1 MLHISSITVPLDGS
15 SFAEQ
20 ALPLARQL
28 AQHSNAGLRLVL
40 VHTPASTWDP
50 GVEFSLFDPEMER
63 QLRERELGYLD
74 AVAKR
79 LIAGSGLP
87 VECALLS
94 GPIGESLEQY
104 VERTGT
110 DLVVMTSHGRG
121 GLGRIVLGNVAD
133 QLVRRL
139 NVPLLVVRPV
149 ETPVA
154 QPERHRIL
162 VPLDGSPL
170 AESILEEARIFARI
184 TGSELLLTMIVQPI
198 PVLLPPFVWP
208 PEQLT
213 QSPEDR
219 ELAARRYIETVKE
232 RLKAEGLVV
241 QSRVR
246 VGRKVAREILRL
258 AQDEKCS
265 LVAMATHGA
274 GGLDRMMLG
283 SVADQVVRHAEMP
296 VLLLRPGNN
305 PSEIERSRQ
314 EGMELIAH

>member
-1 MLHISSITVPLDGS
+1 MLHLSTILVPLDGS

-28 AQHSNAGLRLVL
+28 AHSSGARLRLVM
-40 VHTPASTWDP
+40 VHTPATTWDP
-50 GVEFSLFDPEMER
+50 GVEFTLFDPEMER
-63 QLRERELGYLD
+63 QLRERELAYLD
-74 AVAKR
+74 A
-79 LIAGSGLP
+79 IARRITSESGIQI
-87 VECALLS
+87 ECALLS
-94 GPIGESLEQY
+94 GAIGEALEQY

-110 DLVVMTSHGRG
+110 DMVVLTSHGRG
-121 GLGRIVLGNVAD
+121 GLGRIFLGNVAD

-139 NVPLLVVRPV
+139 NVPLLVIRPV
-149 ETPVA
+149 ETPAA

-170 AESILEEARIFARI
+170 AESILEEARVFARI

-198 PVLLPPFVWP
+198 PVLLPPFIWP

-213 QSPEDR
+213 QSPQER
-219 ELAARRYIETVKE
+219 ELSARRYIETVKE

-258 AQDEKCS
+258 VQEEKCS
-265 LVAMATHGA
+265 MVAMATHGA

-283 SVADQVVRHAEMP
+283 SVADQVVRHAETP
-296 VLLLRPGNN
+296 VLLIRPGNT